1 MTISVLDTV
10 VLTVDIQERGLRVGD
25 IGAVVELYG
34 SEGAEVEFI
43 TGSGKT
49 QAVLTLKQ
57 SQIRRIGDDEILAV
71 RSVDA
76 A

>member
-1 MTISVLDTV
+1 MTISLLDAV
-10 VLTVDIQERGLRVGD
+10 VLQIDIPQHNLKTGD

-34 SEGAEVEFI
+34 LDGAEVEFT

-57 SQIRRIGDDEILAV
+57 NQIRRIGDDEILSVRAV
-71 RSVDA
+71 NA